1 MLSFFNIKKLIICIL
16 LYDSPRPQGHVIYS
30 RKKSSVETQSTDTDV
45 VNTQSQ
51 TKKWFTTNTFPEYS
65 HISRMLKDNFMQ
77 KCKETTSCFW
87 ALHPFFS
94 QRRTLVLVSVGRT
107 IYKLIN
113 LYNFM
118 FALPRKSPVV

>member
-1 MLSFFNIKKLIICIL
+1 MTV
-16 LYDSPRPQGHVIYS
+16 QGHRAMWFILGKNQVW
-30 RKKSSVETQSTDTDV
+30 KHKSTDTDV

-87 ALHPFFS
+87 VLHPFFC
-94 QRRTLVLVSVGRT
+94 QRSTLVLESVGGT

-118 FALPRKSPVV
+118 FVLPSCLYFQRKAQLFKRYLSRMFF